1 MLSKSI
7 SFFSRSTISGKM
19 GIRRAAMSSTKL
31 DIFNPTPEHL
41 ELRKMVRAFV
51 EKEVDPQAMEYNREE
66 KFNIELFRKL
76 GDLGLLGIV
85 VDPQYGGAGMDATA
99 AVIVTEELA
108 SADPGFTCSYATHSM
123 LLINNILRNA
133 NEEQKMRFL
142 PPACSGE
149 KIGGICMSEPSVG
162 TDVLGMRSMATPSA
176 DGSYFTLNGTK
187 MWITNGTLDGK
198 DTGDMFLLYA
208 KTNPNA
214 KYGGLTSFVVEKG
227 MPGFYVGQKINDK
240 CGMRSSP
247 TAELVFENVKIPKEN
262 VIGEVGGAV
271 FCMMRN
277 LQIERLGI
285 GAMCLGIA
293 RRSIEVMS
301 KYSQERKAFGK
312 PIADYG
318 QIQKMMAESYAEYMA
333 GRSYI
338 YQVAYN
344 LDLDAYGKGL
354 DGDGVKL
361 YMAGTAKRIADRAI
375 QCLGGYGY
383 VGDYQVERLWRDSK
397 VTEIFGGTNEAH
409 HKNMAK
415 ELAKLQGRIE

>member
-1 MLSKSI
+1 M
-7 SFFSRSTISGKM
+7 FSRSVSVLSRSSLARKVSV
-19 GIRRAAMSSTKL
+19 RSAPMSSKI
-31 DIFNPTPEHL
+31 DIFNPTPEHA
-41 ELRKMVRAFV
+41 ELRKMVRSFV
-51 EKEVDPQAMEYNREE
+51 EKEVDPQAMEHNREE

-99 AVIVTEELA
+99 AMIVTEELA

-123 LLINNILRNA
+123 LLINNILRNG

-142 PPACSGE
+142 PPSCTGE

-176 DGSYFTLNGTK
+176 DGSHFILNGTK

-198 DTGDMFLLYA
+198 TTGDLFLLYA
-208 KTNPNA
+208 KTNPAA

-227 MPGFYVGQKINDK
+227 MPGFTVGQKINDK

-285 GAMCLGIA
+285 AAMCLGIA
-293 RRSIEVMS
+293 RRSIEVMTR
-301 KYSQERKAFGK
+301 YSQERKAFGK
-312 PIADYG
+312 SISEYG
-318 QIQKMMAESYAEYMA
+318 QIQKMIAESYAEYMA
-333 GRSYI
+333 GRSYV

-344 LDLDAYGKGL
+344 LDLNAYGQGL

-361 YMAGTAKRIADRAI
+361 FMAGTSKRIADRAI

-415 ELAKLQGRIE
+415 DLGKLNGRIE